1 MMMMTFEFLL
11 TFDVNGSSAQRSYS
25 VADCTLPAAVTR
37 SLDELVQEQPDAQ
50 FKGLT
55 YYAPG
60 FESPASPLTVATR
73 TASAA

>member
-1 MMMMTFEFLL
+1 MESVITI
-11 TFDVNGSSAQRSYS
+11 DRYAQRSYS

-37 SLDELVQEQPDAQ
+37 SLDKLAQEKPDAQ

-55 YYAPG
+55 YYAPRA
-60 FESPASPLTVATR
+60 EPPASLCAAVTR